1 MMLTAGLGV
10 SEITI
15 GCDKAALELG
25 GVTPLLT
32 TDAVDTPLRER
43 KTPPPPTSDCVFNP
57 SCRSDFS
64 CGTTKKILNKNV
76 KIKPFSLLLVST
88 SFYSHTNAFCRSGN
102 TYHLAEY
109 CSGCCALSAGLKG
122 AVTDCK

>member
-57 SCRSDFS
+57 S
-64 CGTTKKILNKNV
+64 
-76 KIKPFSLLLVST
+76 
-88 SFYSHTNAFCRSGN
+88 A
-102 TYHLAEY
+102 
-109 CSGCCALSAGLKG
+109 
-122 AVTDCK
+122 AVPQRRL